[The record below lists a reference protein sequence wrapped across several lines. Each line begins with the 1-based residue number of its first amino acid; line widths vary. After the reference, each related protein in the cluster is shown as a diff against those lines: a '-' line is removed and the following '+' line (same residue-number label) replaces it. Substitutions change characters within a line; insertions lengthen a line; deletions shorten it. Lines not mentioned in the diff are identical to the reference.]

1 MEFRTF
7 GGTGIHVIRY
17 CPGAMMFG
25 KMGNTDHDECVQIVH
40 AALDAKDTNAP
51 NPALDDA
58 GQRRR

>member
-1 MEFRTF
+1 
-7 GGTGIHVIRY
+7 
-17 CPGAMMFG
+17 MMFG